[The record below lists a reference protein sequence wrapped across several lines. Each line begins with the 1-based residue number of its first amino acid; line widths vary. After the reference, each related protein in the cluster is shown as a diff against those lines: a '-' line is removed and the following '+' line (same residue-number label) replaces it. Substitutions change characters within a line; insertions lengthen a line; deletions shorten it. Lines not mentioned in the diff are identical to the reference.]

1 MPHRLNT
8 FSSLSQNP
16 GHSLLFSYSYHTY
29 IWKAVHNIH
38 EPECYQLSNWDGI
51 KRRWWCLLGDLWIIL
66 TYLKLICVWVLV
78 SRMLYE
84 PHPLPKS
91 NSCEEAVVNG
101 FFASS
106 IIPGLMVQILVQ
118 HSKLQKEN
126 IGTHALPWWHLP
138 KVFCKICHDNIWL
151 LNYQLWTGV
160 GSKIPHLQSLSHKY
174 VWFTNNKPNRS
185 LASHMPARL
194 KFMVSETLA

>member
-106 IIPGLMVQILVQ
+106 IIPGLMVQIQ
-118 HSKLQKEN
+118 WDSCSTFKASKGKYRHTCSPLMALTKGVLQN
-126 IGTHALPWWHLP
+126 MSW
-138 KVFCKICHDNIWL
+138 
-151 LNYQLWTGV
+151 
-160 GSKIPHLQSLSHKY
+160 
-174 VWFTNNKPNRS
+174 
-185 LASHMPARL
+185 
-194 KFMVSETLA
+194 